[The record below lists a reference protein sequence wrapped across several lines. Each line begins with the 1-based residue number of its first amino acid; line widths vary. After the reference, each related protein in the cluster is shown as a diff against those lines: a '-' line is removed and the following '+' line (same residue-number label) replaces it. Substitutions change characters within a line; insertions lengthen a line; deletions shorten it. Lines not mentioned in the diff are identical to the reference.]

1 MSNWRTVDEND
12 LAATLSQGE
21 IDAFRQDASLDGS
34 DPVARLLARTVAMVR
49 GYIAT
54 NGKVRRMGSSGTLPE
69 SLISPAMD
77 YAAADVLKRINV
89 PLNDDRRKARERAE
103 DLFKDVAAGKYTPE
117 SDGADDTAST
127 DGPAIEVV
135 CTVRDRVNA
144 AKLEGL

>member
-34 DPVARLLARTVAMVR
+34 DPVARLLSRTVAMVR

-54 NGKVRRMGSSGTLPE
+54 NGKVRRMGRSGTLPE

-77 YAAADVLKRINV
+77 YAAADVLKRIDV
-89 PLNDDRRKARERAE
+89 QLNEDRRKARERAE

-117 SDGADDTAST
+117 SDDADDTAST

-135 CTVRDRVNA
+135 CTVRDRVSA

>member
-1 MSNWRTVDEND
+1 MSNWRAVDEND
-12 LAATLSQGE
+12 LAATISQGE

-34 DPVARLLARTVAMVR
+34 DPVARLLSRTVAMVR

-54 NGKVRRMGSSGTLPE
+54 NGKVRRMGASGTLPE

-77 YAAADVLKRINV
+77 YAAADVLKRINM

-117 SDGADDTAST
+117 SDDADDTAST

-135 CTVRDRVNA
+135 CTVRDRVSA

>member
-34 DPVARLLARTVAMVR
+34 DPVARLLSRTVAMVR

-54 NGKVRRMGSSGTLPE
+54 NGKVRRMGRSGTLPE

-77 YAAADVLKRINV
+77 YAAADVLKRLSV

-117 SDGADDTAST
+117 SDDADDTAST

-135 CTVRDRVNA
+135 CTVRDRVSA

>member
-1 MSNWRTVDEND
+1 
-12 LAATLSQGE
+12 
-21 IDAFRQDASLDGS
+21 
-34 DPVARLLARTVAMVR
+34 MVR

-54 NGKVRRMGSSGTLPE
+54 NGKVRRMGPSGTLPE

-117 SDGADDTAST
+117 SDDADDTAST

-135 CTVRDRVNA
+135 CTVRDRVSA

>member
-1 MSNWRTVDEND
+1 MSNWREVDEAD

-21 IDAFRQDASLDGS
+21 IDAFRADGSLGGS

-54 NGKVRRMGSSGTLPE
+54 NGKVRRMGPSGTLPE
-69 SLISPAMD
+69 SLVSAAMD
-77 YAAADVLKRINV
+77 YAAADVLKRIDT
-89 PLNDDRRKARERAE
+89 PLNEDRRKARERAE
-103 DLFKDVAAGKYTPE
+103 DLFKDVAAGRYTPE
-117 SDGADDTAST
+117 SHGADDAAST

-135 CTVRDRVNA
+135 STVRDRVSA

>member
-1 MSNWRTVDEND
+1 MSNWIEPTESD
-12 LAATLSQGE
+12 LAASLSQGE

-34 DPVARLLARTVAMVR
+34 DPVARLLSRTVAMVR

-54 NGKVRRMGSSGTLPE
+54 NGKVRRMGRSGTLPE

-77 YAAADVLKRINV
+77 YAAADVLKRLAV

-117 SDGADDTAST
+117 SDDADDTAST

-135 CTVRDRVNA
+135 CTVRDRVSA